1 MRRQFIKQVG
11 LGVLGIS
18 LMPKLVFSNDKI
30 IKGMRKKPMLAQN
43 VGDYSRIKSDDWPLY
58 VQPKLDGVRC
68 LIQAEQIDHFSRP
81 IKYVVK
87 AYSRTGKQ
95 WKNIDHI
102 LEELKPFFEKHPYVI
117 LDGELYNHE
126 LKNDFE
132 KIISLVRKTKPTDE
146 DRLESS
152 EMVEFHCYDIIN
164 EDWNFEDRNLFI
176 NENFGVYGKFE
187 LSTVV
192 PTPSYLVNDIE
203 EVEVSH
209 EDFLEMGYEGSILRQ
224 NKPYECKRSWTLM
237 KVKDFSD
244 AEATII
250 GYEEGKGKREGH
262 LGKFIMEDDNGVQFG
277 CPPGKGYTYDIMK
290 DMLENIHDYIGE
302 RATFTYFERTKAG
315 SYRHPLFK
323 GLRNYE

>member
-1 MRRQFIKQVG
+1 MRREFLKQMGLGIVG
-11 LGVLGIS
+11 LS
-18 LMPKLVFSNDKI
+18 LMPKIVFANDKI

-43 VGDYSRIKSDDWPLY
+43 VGDYSRIKDGDWPLY
-58 VQPKLDGVRC
+58 LQPKLDGVRC
-68 LIQAEQIDHFSRP
+68 LIQYNKLNCGEHE
-81 IKYVVK
+81 VV

-95 WKNIDHI
+95 WKNIAHI
-102 LEELKPFFEKHPYVI
+102 CVKLKPFFAKHPNVI

-132 KIISLVRKTKPTDE
+132 KIISLVRKTKPTAE
-146 DRLESS
+146 DRVESA
-152 EMVEFHCYDIIN
+152 EMVQFHCYDIVN
-164 EDWNFEDRNLFI
+164 EDWMFEDRNLFI
-176 NENFGVYGKFE
+176 NENFGYYGKFE
-187 LSTVV
+187 SSSII
-192 PTPSYLVNDIE
+192 PTPSILVFNTEQIE
-203 EVEVSH
+203 ANH
-209 EDFLEMGYEGSILRQ
+209 ETFLDRGYEGSILRQ

-237 KVKDFSD
+237 KVKDFHD

-250 GYEEGKGKREGH
+250 GYEEGQGKREGH
-262 LGKFIMEDDNGVQFG
+262 LGKFIMQDDNGIEFG
-277 CPPGKGYTYDIMK
+277 CPPGKGYTYDMMK